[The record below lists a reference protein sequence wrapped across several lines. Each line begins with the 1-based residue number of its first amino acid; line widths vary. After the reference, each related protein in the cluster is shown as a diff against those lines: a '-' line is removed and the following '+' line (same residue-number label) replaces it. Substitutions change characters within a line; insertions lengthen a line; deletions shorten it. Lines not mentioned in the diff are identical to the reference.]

1 MERLF
6 LGGAGVCFIDWPL
19 AVLIPD
25 IVLWCLP
32 SPCPWLLRTSFP
44 VLSGSLCTREL
55 MGRKC
60 PRRRISCQSTSGWRT
75 CAREQSTRP
84 RASSLDRYL
93 MSRISAIEVF
103 PDLSEPFCW
112 KVSVCLSRNF
122 PLASFRSGSALRTQL
137 ASWGCI
143 SARAWLAC
151 TPHACRH

>member
-6 LGGAGVCFIDWPL
+6 LGGTRVCFIDWPL

-60 PRRRISCQSTSGWRT
+60 PRRKISCQNTSGWRT

-93 MSRISAIEVF
+93 MFRISAIEGFQDSVF
-103 PDLSEPFCW
+103 SFSFL
-112 KVSVCLSRNF
+112 KF
-122 PLASFRSGSALRTQL
+122 PLACFRSGSASRTQL

-143 SARAWLAC
+143 SARAWLVC